1 MDTMDYL
8 CKIGQFGKN
17 PDGSYTRRIFSP
29 EWEGAADLVRNE
41 MRALSMK
48 TDRDAAGNE
57 HGVLLG
63 SVPGLPA
70 IILGSHLDTVPSGGL
85 YDGAMGVAAALAAL
99 SRAQKEGVVFRHP
112 MEIYAFNGEEFNPL
126 GALFGSRV

>member
-1 MDTMDYL
+1 MDTMGYL
-8 CKIGQFGKN
+8 RKIGQFGKN

-29 EWEGAADLVRNE
+29 EWERAADLVRSE
-41 MRALSMK
+41 MKALSMK

-70 IILGSHLDTVPSGGL
+70 VSMTAPWVSQRLLQR
-85 YDGAMGVAAALAAL
+85 LAVL
-99 SRAQKEGVVFRHP
+99 KKRA
-112 MEIYAFNGEEFNPL
+112 
-126 GALFGSRV
+126 

>member
-1 MDTMDYL
+1 MDTMGYL
-8 CKIGQFGKN
+8 RKIGQFGKN

-29 EWEGAADLVRNE
+29 EWERAADLVRSE
-41 MRALSMK
+41 MKALSMK

-70 IILGSHLDTVPSGGL
+70 AARTAARTLQTPRRAHGCQS
-85 YDGAMGVAAALAAL
+85 VA
-99 SRAQKEGVVFRHP
+99 S
-112 MEIYAFNGEEFNPL
+112 
-126 GALFGSRV
+126 

>member
-1 MDTMDYL
+1 MDTMGYL
-8 CKIGQFGKN
+8 RKIGQFGKN

-29 EWEGAADLVRNE
+29 EWERAADLVRSE
-41 MRALSMK
+41 MKALSMK

-85 YDGAMGVAAALAAL
+85 YDGAMGVAARLLQRLAVL
-99 SRAQKEGVVFRHP
+99 KKRA
-112 MEIYAFNGEEFNPL
+112 
-126 GALFGSRV
+126 

>member
-1 MDTMDYL
+1 M
-8 CKIGQFGKN
+8 K
-17 PDGSYTRRIFSP
+17 
-29 EWEGAADLVRNE
+29 
-41 MRALSMK
+41 ALSMK

-99 SRAQKEGVVFRHP
+99 SRAQKR
-112 MEIYAFNGEEFNPL
+112 A
-126 GALFGSRV
+126 